1 MNENLNNELNTTNTE
16 NQNQSENQNENKN
29 FYSGDVFNAYN
40 PNQSTNSNSNSNET
54 PDNNFTDEPLSMLEW
69 LLTLVVG
76 CIPCVGLIMFLIWG
90 FGKSGNIHRRNF
102 SRAYLILMIIGY
114 VIGFIGMFILS
125 AVSMF
130 GYYYW

>member
-1 MNENLNNELNTTNTE
+1 MNENLNNDLNTTNV
-16 NQNQSENQNENKN
+16 ENQNENQNQNQNKE

-40 PNQSTNSNSNSNET
+40 PNQNTNNNTNPT
-54 PDNNFTDEPLSMLEW
+54 PEKQFTDEPLSMLEW
-69 LLTLVVG
+69 LLVIVVG
-76 CIPCVGLIMFLIWG
+76 CIPCVGLIMYLIWA

-114 VIGFIGMFILS
+114 VLSFIAMFIIS
-125 AVSMF
+125 AASVF